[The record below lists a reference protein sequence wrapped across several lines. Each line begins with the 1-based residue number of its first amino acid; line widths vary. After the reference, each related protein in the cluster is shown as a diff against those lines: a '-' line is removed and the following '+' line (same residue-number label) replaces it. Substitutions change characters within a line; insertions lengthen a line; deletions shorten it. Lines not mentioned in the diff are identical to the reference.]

1 MQTETLNELE
11 DLTWKLERIFRSE
24 PGLMRKWKPKVKH
37 LEAVATNMARVQDLM
52 KRWPE
57 VPQSSLLEFAT
68 EESAPFIKVCIGLDK
83 YKYDVSPVS
92 IFMWW
97 RRMLASGQ
105 QHILTYFSWIG
116 LQRVVQSSTVTGS
129 DLLRACTD
137 NIALLEQVKTILADD
152 SSVDFHIRELL
163 GGLSKTSDVR
173 AAWKKWAMINHPD
186 KGGDPDKFLQVKV
199 VYDEWCTLN
208 KNLTQTNKQE

>member
-24 PGLMRKWKPKVKH
+24 PGLMRKWKPKVRH

-57 VPQSSLLEFAT
+57 VPQSFLLEFAT

-92 IFMWW
+92 LFMWW
-97 RRMLASGQ
+97 RRMLATGQ
-105 QHILTYFSWIG
+105 QHLITYFSWPA
-116 LQRVVQSSTVTGS
+116 LERLKVFKVTGY
-129 DLLRACTD
+129 DLLSACTD
-137 NIALLEQVKTILADD
+137 NIALLNQVNSILADNN
-152 SSVDFHIRELL
+152 SIDFRIRELL

-186 KGGDPDKFLQVKV
+186 KGGDPEKFLQVKV